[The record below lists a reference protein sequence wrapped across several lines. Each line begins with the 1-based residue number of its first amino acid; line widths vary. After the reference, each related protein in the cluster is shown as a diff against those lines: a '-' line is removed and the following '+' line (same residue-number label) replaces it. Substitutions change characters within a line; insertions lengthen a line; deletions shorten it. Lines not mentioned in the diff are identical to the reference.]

1 MIISLESI
9 VGKVMLVGYTRC
21 LPDGS
26 VLDRF
31 QRWGRVISADGRCIA
46 LEAADGRCI
55 ALEAADGQVF
65 TLPPDLRSVQEAPPG
80 TDRLHST
87 GEVIENPDLLST
99 WILEVEKDE

>member
-31 QRWGRVISADGRCIA
+31 QRWGKVISADGRCIA
-46 LEAADGRCI
+46 LEAT
-55 ALEAADGQVF
+55 DGQIF

-80 TDRLHST
+80 TYRLHST

>member
-21 LPDGS
+21 RPDGEG
-26 VLDRF
+26 LDRF
-31 QRWGRVISADGRCIA
+31 QRWGRVISADERCIA
-46 LEAADGRCI
+46 LQTPDG
-55 ALEAADGQVF
+55 AVF

-80 TDRLHST
+80 TYRLHST
-87 GEVIENPDLLST
+87 GEIIENPDLLST

>member
-31 QRWGRVISADGRCIA
+31 QRWGRVISAY
-46 LEAADGRCI
+46 GRCI

-80 TDRLHST
+80 TYRLHST

-99 WILEVEKDE
+99 WIWRLRRTNDRA

>member
-46 LEAADGRCI
+46 LEAADG
-55 ALEAADGQVF
+55 QVF

-80 TDRLHST
+80 TYRLHST